1 MLDKYCSFCLT
12 ALRNCHQARLLQ
24 VIALSQALVYKTP
37 FNRSPPMTAHKAL
50 PHAQPTDVGL
60 CPERAQRLMDVL
72 RREVASGRLPG
83 AVAMIARRGQIGL
96 FEAVGQ
102 QDPATGTPMK
112 TDSIF
117 RIYSMTKPVVSV
129 AVMMLVERGQLLL
142 SDPVSRWL
150 PEYAN
155 QKVATANGLEPVR
168 QEATVQDLLR
178 HTAGLTYEFLG
189 DSAVQRQYGAVKIA
203 SRERTN
209 AEFSQTLA
217 AVPLQFQPGT
227 VWAYSRATD
236 VLGRLIEVVSG
247 QGLGAFLQA
256 EIFGPLGMVDTGFA
270 VPPEQQHRI
279 AEPFAHDPDGGVP
292 MKVLEPRQVP
302 AMEGGGGGLMSTA
315 MDYTRFL
322 QCLRN
327 RGELDGV
334 RLLGPHTV
342 DYMTADHLGGI
353 PADGTLLPPGH
364 GFGLGFAVRT
374 HPGLSPVPGSVG
386 LYYWGGIAGTTFF
399 VDPALDMYAML
410 MIQAPNQRDYYR
422 PLFRDLVYAA
432 LL

>member
-1 MLDKYCSFCLT
+1 MT
-12 ALRNCHQARLLQ
+12 NH
-24 VIALSQALVYKTP
+24 TP
-37 FNRSPPMTAHKAL
+37 LAHAH
-50 PHAQPTDVGL
+50 PADVGL
-60 CPERAQRLMDVL
+60 CPERTQRLMDVL

-83 AVAMIARRGQIGL
+83 AVAMVARRGQIAL

-102 QDPATGTPMK
+102 QDPATGTPMQ

-150 PEYAN
+150 PEFAN
-155 QKVATANGLEPVR
+155 QQVATANGLEPVR
-168 QEATVQDLLR
+168 NPATVQDLLR

-189 DSAVQRQYGAVKIA
+189 TSPVQQQYGQAKIA

-217 AVPLQFQPGT
+217 AVPLQFQPGS

-236 VLGRLIEVVSG
+236 VLGRLVEVVSG
-247 QGLGAFLQA
+247 QGLGAFLQT
-256 EIFGPLGMVDTGFA
+256 EIFGPLGMGDTGFA
-270 VPPEQQHRI
+270 VPPEHHHRI

-322 QCLRN
+322 LCLRN
-327 RGELDGV
+327 RGELNGV

-342 DYMTADHLGGI
+342 DFMTADHLGGI

-374 HPGLSPVPGSVG
+374 HLGLSPVPGSVG

-399 VDPALDMYAML
+399 VDPALDMVAML
-410 MIQAPNQRDYYR
+410 MVQAPNQRDYYR

>member
-1 MLDKYCSFCLT
+1 
-12 ALRNCHQARLLQ
+12 
-24 VIALSQALVYKTP
+24 
-37 FNRSPPMTAHKAL
+37 MTAHKAL

-60 CPERAQRLMDVL
+60 CPNRTQRLMDVL
-72 RREVASGRLPG
+72 RHEVASGRLPG
-83 AVAMIARRGQIGL
+83 AVAMVARKGQIAL

-102 QDPATGTPMK
+102 QDPNTGTPMQ

-129 AVMMLVERGQLLL
+129 AVMMLMERGQLLL

-155 QKVATANGLEPVR
+155 QQVATTTGLEPVR
-168 QEATVQDLLR
+168 QAATVQDLLR

-236 VLGRLIEVVSG
+236 VLGRLVEVVSG

-270 VPPEQQHRI
+270 VPPDQHHRI
-279 AEPFAHDPDGGVP
+279 AEPFVHDPDGGVP

-342 DYMTADHLGGI
+342 DYMTADHLGSM
-353 PADGTLLPPGH
+353 PSDGTLLPPGH

-374 HPGLSPVPGSVG
+374 HLGLSPVPGSVG

-399 VDPALDMYAML
+399 VDPALDMVAML

-422 PLFRDLVYAA
+422 PLFRDLVYAT

>member
-1 MLDKYCSFCLT
+1 
-12 ALRNCHQARLLQ
+12 
-24 VIALSQALVYKTP
+24 
-37 FNRSPPMTAHKAL
+37 
-50 PHAQPTDVGL
+50 
-60 CPERAQRLMDVL
+60 MDVL

-83 AVAMIARRGQIGL
+83 AVAMVARQGQIAL

-102 QDPATGTPMK
+102 QDPATGTPMQ

-129 AVMMLVERGQLLL
+129 AVMMLVERGHLLL
-142 SDPVSRWL
+142 SDPVSRWM
-150 PEYAN
+150 PEYKN
-155 QKVATANGLEPVR
+155 QKVSTAQGLEPTR

-189 DSAVQRQYGAVKIA
+189 DSAVQRQYSEVKIA

-217 AVPLQFQPGT
+217 AMPLQFQPGT

-236 VLGRLIEVVSG
+236 VLGRLIEVISG
-247 QGLGAFLQA
+247 QSLGAFLHA

-342 DYMTADHLGGI
+342 DYMTADHLGGM
-353 PADGTLLPPGH
+353 PSDGTLLPPGH

-374 HPGLSPVPGSVG
+374 QLGLSPVPGSVG

-432 LL
+432 LM

>member
-1 MLDKYCSFCLT
+1 M
-12 ALRNCHQARLLQ
+12 
-24 VIALSQALVYKTP
+24 TP
-37 FNRSPPMTAHKAL
+37 RPAL
-50 PHAQPTDVGL
+50 PLAHPADVGL
-60 CPERAQRLMDVL
+60 CPERTQRLMAVL

-83 AVAMIARRGQIGL
+83 AVAMVARRGQIAL
-96 FEAVGQ
+96 LEAVGQ
-102 QDPATGTPMK
+102 QDPATGTPMQ

-142 SDPVSRWL
+142 CDPVSRWL
-150 PEYAN
+150 PEFAN
-155 QKVATANGLEPVR
+155 QQVATAQGLEPVK

-189 DSAVQRQYGAVKIA
+189 DSPVQRQYALAKIA

-217 AVPLQFQPGT
+217 ALPLQYQPGS

-236 VLGRLIEVVSG
+236 VLGRLVEVVSG

-256 EIFGPLGMVDTGFA
+256 EILGPLGMVDTGFA
-270 VPPEQQHRI
+270 VPPEHHHRI

-302 AMEGGGGGLMSTA
+302 AMEGGGGGLLSTTL
-315 MDYTRFL
+315 DYARFL

-327 RGELDGV
+327 RGELNGV

-342 DYMTADHLGGI
+342 DYMTADHLGSI

-374 HPGLSPVPGSVG
+374 HWGLSPVPGSVG

-399 VDPALDMYAML
+399 VDPALDMVAML

>member
-1 MLDKYCSFCLT
+1 M
-12 ALRNCHQARLLQ
+12 
-24 VIALSQALVYKTP
+24 TP
-37 FNRSPPMTAHKAL
+37 HPAL
-50 PHAQPTDVGL
+50 PHAHPKDVGL
-60 CPERAQRLMDVL
+60 CPERTQRLMDVL

-96 FEAVGQ
+96 LEALGQ
-102 QDPATGTPMK
+102 QDPAMGTPMQIN
-112 TDSIF
+112 SIF

-150 PEYAN
+150 PEFTHP
-155 QKVATANGLEPVR
+155 KVATAQGLEPVK

-189 DSAVQRQYGAVKIA
+189 SSPVQQQYAQAKIA

-209 AEFSQTLA
+209 AEFSQALA
-217 AVPLQFQPGT
+217 AMPLQFQPGS

-236 VLGRLIEVVSG
+236 VLGRLVEVVSG
-247 QGLGAFLQA
+247 QGFGAFLQA

-270 VPPEQQHRI
+270 VPPEHHHRI

-292 MKVLEPRQVP
+292 MKVLDPRQVP
-302 AMEGGGGGLMSTA
+302 AMEGGGGGLMSTTL
-315 MDYTRFL
+315 DYARFL
-322 QCLRN
+322 QFLRN
-327 RGELDGV
+327 RGELNGV

-342 DYMTADHLGGI
+342 DYMTSDHLGGI

-374 HPGLSPVPGSVG
+374 NLGLSPVPGSVG

-410 MIQAPNQRDYYR
+410 MVQAPNQRDYYR

>member
-1 MLDKYCSFCLT
+1 MHTVNPLDFAKP
-12 ALRNCHQARLLQ
+12 A
-24 VIALSQALVYKTP
+24 
-37 FNRSPPMTAHKAL
+37 
-50 PHAQPTDVGL
+50 DVGL
-60 CPERAQRLMDVL
+60 CPERTQRLMDVL

-83 AVAMIARRGQIGL
+83 AVAMVARRGQIAL

-102 QDPATGTPMK
+102 QDPAMGTPMQ

-142 SDPVSRWL
+142 SDLVSRWL
-150 PEYAN
+150 PEFAN
-155 QKVATANGLEPVR
+155 QQVATANGLEPVR
-168 QEATVQDLLR
+168 NPATVQDLLR

-189 DSAVQRQYGAVKIA
+189 TSPVQQQYGQVKIA

-217 AVPLQFQPGT
+217 ALPLQFQPGS

-236 VLGRLIEVVSG
+236 VLGRLVEVVSG

-270 VPPEQQHRI
+270 VPPDQQHRI

-327 RGELDGV
+327 RGELNGV

-342 DYMTADHLGGI
+342 DFMTADHLGDI

-374 HPGLSPVPGSVG
+374 HLGLSPVPGSVG

-399 VDPALDMYAML
+399 VDPALDMVAML

-422 PLFRDLVYAA
+422 PLFRDMVYAT

>member
-1 MLDKYCSFCLT
+1 
-12 ALRNCHQARLLQ
+12 
-24 VIALSQALVYKTP
+24 
-37 FNRSPPMTAHKAL
+37 MTAHKAL
-50 PHAQPTDVGL
+50 PHAHPADVGL
-60 CPERAQRLMDVL
+60 CPERTQRLMNVL
-72 RREVASGRLPG
+72 RREVANGRLPG

-102 QDPATGTPMK
+102 QDPGTGAPMK

-129 AVMMLVERGQLLL
+129 AVMMLVERGLLLL

-150 PEYAN
+150 PEFAN
-155 QKVATANGLEPVR
+155 QQVATANGLEPVR
-168 QEATVQDLLR
+168 NPATVQDLLR

-189 DSAVQRQYGAVKIA
+189 TSPVQQQYGAVKIA

-209 AEFSQTLA
+209 AEFCQTLA
-217 AVPLQFQPGT
+217 AVPLQFHPGS

-236 VLGRLIEVVSG
+236 VLGRLVEVVSG

-270 VPPEQQHRI
+270 VPPEQHHRI

-327 RGELDGV
+327 RGELNGV

-342 DYMTADHLGGI
+342 DFMTADHLGDI

-374 HPGLSPVPGSVG
+374 HLGLSPVPGSVG

-399 VDPALDMYAML
+399 VDPALDMVAML
-410 MIQAPNQRDYYR
+410 MVQAPNQRDYYR

>member
-1 MLDKYCSFCLT
+1 
-12 ALRNCHQARLLQ
+12 
-24 VIALSQALVYKTP
+24 
-37 FNRSPPMTAHKAL
+37 MTAHKAL
-50 PHAQPTDVGL
+50 PHAHTTDLGL
-60 CPERAQRLMDVL
+60 CPERTQRLMDVL

-83 AVAMIARRGQIGL
+83 AVAMVARRGKIGL

-102 QDPATGTPMK
+102 QDPGTGTPMK

-142 SDPVSRWL
+142 SDPVSHWL
-150 PEYAN
+150 PEFAN
-155 QKVATANGLEPVR
+155 QQVATANGLEPVR
-168 QEATVQDLLR
+168 NPATVQDLLR

-189 DSAVQRQYGAVKIA
+189 TSSVQQQYAQAKIA

-217 AVPLQFQPGT
+217 AMPLQFQPGS

-236 VLGRLIEVVSG
+236 VLGRLVEVVSG

-270 VPPEQQHRI
+270 VPPEQHHRI

-342 DYMTADHLGGI
+342 DYMTADHLGDI

-374 HPGLSPVPGSVG
+374 HLGLSPVPGSVG

-399 VDPALDMYAML
+399 VDPALDMVAML
-410 MIQAPNQRDYYR
+410 MVQAPNQRDYYR

>member
-1 MLDKYCSFCLT
+1 
-12 ALRNCHQARLLQ
+12 
-24 VIALSQALVYKTP
+24 
-37 FNRSPPMTAHKAL
+37 MTAHPAL
-50 PHAQPTDVGL
+50 PIAHPTDVGL
-60 CPERAQRLMDVL
+60 CPERTQRLMDVL

-102 QDPATGTPMK
+102 QDPGTGAPMK

-129 AVMMLVERGQLLL
+129 ALMMLVERGQLLL

-150 PEYAN
+150 PEYAK
-155 QKVATANGLEPVR
+155 QQVATAKGLEPVR
-168 QEATVQDLLR
+168 QAATVQDLLR

-189 DSAVQRQYGAVKIA
+189 DSSVQRQYGEVEIA
-203 SRERTN
+203 SRERSN

-217 AVPLQFQPGT
+217 ALPLQFQPGT
-227 VWAYSRATD
+227 VWGYSRATD
-236 VLGRLIEVVSG
+236 VLGRLVEVVSG
-247 QGLGAFLQA
+247 QSLGAFLQA
-256 EIFGPLGMVDTGFA
+256 EIFGPLGMVETGFA

-292 MKVLEPRQVP
+292 MKVIEPRQVP
-302 AMEGGGGGLMSTA
+302 AMESGGGGLMSTA
-315 MDYTRFL
+315 MDYIRFL

-334 RLLGPHTV
+334 RLLSPHTV
-342 DYMTADHLGGI
+342 DFMTSDHLGNMPTDGI
-353 PADGTLLPPGH
+353 MLPPGH

-374 HPGLSPVPGSVG
+374 HLGLAPVPGSVG

-399 VDPALDMYAML
+399 IDPALDMYAML
-410 MIQAPNQRDYYR
+410 LIQAPNQRDYYR
-422 PLFRDLVYAA
+422 PLFRNLVYAA

>member
-1 MLDKYCSFCLT
+1 
-12 ALRNCHQARLLQ
+12 
-24 VIALSQALVYKTP
+24 
-37 FNRSPPMTAHKAL
+37 MTAHKAL
-50 PHAQPTDVGL
+50 PHAQPADVGL
-60 CPERAQRLMDVL
+60 CPDRTQRLMDVL

-83 AVAMIARRGQIGL
+83 AVAMIARHGQIGL

-102 QDPATGTPMK
+102 QDPRTGAPMK

-117 RIYSMTKPVVSV
+117 RIYSMTKPVISV

-155 QKVATANGLEPVR
+155 QQVATAQGLEPVR
-168 QEATVQDLLR
+168 QAATVQDLLR

-189 DSAVQRQYGAVKIA
+189 DSAVQRQYGEVKIA

-217 AVPLQFQPGT
+217 ALPLQFQPGT

-236 VLGRLIEVVSG
+236 VLGRLVEVVSG

-270 VPPEQQHRI
+270 VPPEQHHRI

-327 RGELDGV
+327 RGELDGE

-342 DYMTADHLGGI
+342 DYMTADHLGGM

-374 HPGLSPVPGSVG
+374 HLGLSPVPGSVG

-399 VDPALDMYAML
+399 IDPALDMYAML

-432 LL
+432 LV

>member
-1 MLDKYCSFCLT
+1 
-12 ALRNCHQARLLQ
+12 
-24 VIALSQALVYKTP
+24 
-37 FNRSPPMTAHKAL
+37 MTAHKAL
-50 PHAQPTDVGL
+50 PHAQPTEVGL
-60 CPERAQRLMDVL
+60 CPERTQRLMDVL

-83 AVAMIARRGQIGL
+83 AVAMVARRGQIAL
-96 FEAVGQ
+96 LEALGQ
-102 QDPATGTPMK
+102 QDPATGTPMQIN
-112 TDSIF
+112 SIF

-129 AVMMLVERGQLLL
+129 AMMMLVERGLLLL

-150 PEYAN
+150 PEFAK
-155 QKVATANGLEPVR
+155 QQVATAQGLQPVK

-189 DSAVQRQYGAVKIA
+189 TSPVQQQYGQVKIA

-217 AVPLQFQPGT
+217 GVPLQFQPGT

-236 VLGRLIEVVSG
+236 VLGRLVEVVSG

-270 VPPEQQHRI
+270 VPPDQQHRI

-374 HPGLSPVPGSVG
+374 HLGMAPVPGSVG

-410 MIQAPNQRDYYR
+410 MVQAPNQRDYYR

>member
-1 MLDKYCSFCLT
+1 
-12 ALRNCHQARLLQ
+12 
-24 VIALSQALVYKTP
+24 
-37 FNRSPPMTAHKAL
+37 
-50 PHAQPTDVGL
+50 
-60 CPERAQRLMDVL
+60 MDVL

-96 FEAVGQ
+96 LEAVGQ
-102 QDPATGTPMK
+102 QDPSSGAPMR

-129 AVMMLVERGQLLL
+129 AVMMLIERGQLLL

-155 QKVATANGLEPVR
+155 QQVAAVNGLEPVR
-168 QEATVQDLLR
+168 QAATVQDLLR

-189 DSAVQRQYGAVKIA
+189 DSSVQRQYGEVKID
-203 SRERTN
+203 SRERSN
-209 AEFSQTLA
+209 AAFSQTLA
-217 AVPLQFQPGT
+217 ALPLAFQPGSM
-227 VWAYSRATD
+227 WAYSRATD
-236 VLGRLIEVVSG
+236 VLGRLVEVVSG
-247 QGLGAFLQA
+247 QGLGVFLHA

-270 VPPEQQHRI
+270 VAPEQHHRL

-292 MKVLEPRQVP
+292 MKVIEPREVP
-302 AMEGGGGGLMSTA
+302 AMESGGGGLMSTA

-322 QCLRN
+322 HCLRN

-342 DYMTADHLGGI
+342 DYMTADHLGSI
-353 PADGTLLPPGH
+353 PSDGTLLPPGH

-374 HPGLSPVPGSVG
+374 HLGLSPVPGSVG
-386 LYYWGGIAGTTFF
+386 LYYWSGIAGTSFF

-410 MIQAPNQRDYYR
+410 LIQAPNQRHYYR

>member
-1 MLDKYCSFCLT
+1 MT
-12 ALRNCHQARLLQ
+12 PHP
-24 VIALSQALVYKTP
+24 ALS
-37 FNRSPPMTAHKAL
+37 
-50 PHAQPTDVGL
+50 HAQAADVGL
-60 CPERAQRLMDVL
+60 CPQRLQGLMDAL
-72 RREVASGRLPG
+72 RREVDSDRLPG
-83 AVAMIARRGQIGL
+83 AVAMVARRGQIAL
-96 FEAVGQ
+96 LEAVGQ
-102 QDPATGTPMK
+102 QDPATGAPMR

-129 AVMMLVERGQLLL
+129 AVMMLVERGLLLL

-150 PEYAN
+150 PEYAH
-155 QKVATANGLEPVR
+155 QQVATAQGLVPVR
-168 QEATVQDLLR
+168 NPATVQDLLR

-189 DSAVQRQYGAVKIA
+189 TSPVQQQYGQANIA
-203 SRERTN
+203 SRGRSN

-217 AVPLQFQPGT
+217 ALPLQFQPGS

-236 VLGRLIEVVSG
+236 VLGRLVEVVSG
-247 QGLGAFLQA
+247 QPLGDFLQA

-270 VPPEQQHRI
+270 VPTEQQHRI
-279 AEPFAHDPDGGVP
+279 AEPFAHDPDGGEP
-292 MKVLEPRQVP
+292 MKVIEPREVP
-302 AMEGGGGGLMSTA
+302 AMESGGGGLMSTA
-315 MDYTRFL
+315 MDYARFL

-327 RGELDGV
+327 RGELQGV

-342 DYMTADHLGGI
+342 DFMTADHLGGL

-374 HPGLSPVPGSVG
+374 HLGLSPVPGSVG

-399 VDPALDMYAML
+399 VDPALDMHAML
-410 MIQAPNQRDYYR
+410 LIQAPNQRDYYR
-422 PLFRDLVYAA
+422 PLFRNLVYAA

>member
-1 MLDKYCSFCLT
+1 
-12 ALRNCHQARLLQ
+12 
-24 VIALSQALVYKTP
+24 
-37 FNRSPPMTAHKAL
+37 
-50 PHAQPTDVGL
+50 VGL
-60 CPERAQRLMDVL
+60 CPERTQRLMDVL

-102 QDPATGTPMK
+102 QDPGTGTPMK

-155 QKVATANGLEPVR
+155 QQVATAQGLEPVR
-168 QEATVQDLLR
+168 QAATVQDLLR

-189 DSAVQRQYGAVKIA
+189 DSAVQRQYGEVKIA

-217 AVPLQFQPGT
+217 ALPLQFQPGT

-236 VLGRLIEVVSG
+236 VLGRLVEVVSG

-270 VPPEQQHRI
+270 VPPEQHHRI

-353 PADGTLLPPGH
+353 PANGTLLPPGH

-374 HPGLSPVPGSVG
+374 HLGLSPVPGSVG

-410 MIQAPNQRDYYR
+410 MVQAPNQRDYYR

-432 LL
+432 LV

>member
-1 MLDKYCSFCLT
+1 M
-12 ALRNCHQARLLQ
+12 
-24 VIALSQALVYKTP
+24 
-37 FNRSPPMTAHKAL
+37 SPHPAL
-50 PHAQPTDVGL
+50 PQAHPADVGL
-60 CPERAQRLMDVL
+60 CPERTQRLMDVL
-72 RREVASGRLPG
+72 RREVARGRLPG
-83 AVAMIARRGQIGL
+83 AVAMVARRGQMAL
-96 FEAVGQ
+96 LEAVGQ
-102 QDPATGTPMK
+102 QDPATGTPMQIN
-112 TDSIF
+112 SIF

-150 PEYAN
+150 PEYAK
-155 QKVATANGLEPVR
+155 QQVATTRGLEPVK

-189 DSAVQRQYGAVKIA
+189 DSTVQRQYAQVKIA

-217 AVPLQFQPGT
+217 ALPLQFQPGT

-236 VLGRLIEVVSG
+236 VLGRLVEVVSG

-270 VPPEQQHRI
+270 VPPDQQHRI

-327 RGELDGV
+327 RGELNGV

-342 DYMTADHLGGI
+342 DFMTADHLGDI

-374 HPGLSPVPGSVG
+374 HLGLSPVPGSVG